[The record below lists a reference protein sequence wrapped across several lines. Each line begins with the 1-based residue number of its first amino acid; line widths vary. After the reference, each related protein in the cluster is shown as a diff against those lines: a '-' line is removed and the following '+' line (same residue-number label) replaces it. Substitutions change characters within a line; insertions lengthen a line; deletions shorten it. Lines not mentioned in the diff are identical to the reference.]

1 MVEKNI
7 YLDNEKRQISPIILL
22 FMVLLLPSPI
32 LFHLGLRVR
41 WGSFILIVLY
51 LVEILCFGKKTGNIH
66 FLLFVIFST
75 IGLGTITAF
84 HYLNISYIIILSALI
99 GYTLFYTLLNDSD
112 IKNFTYLASVFIFI
126 FEIGAVIG
134 FVYAFIGG
142 TPFFHIKNPDT
153 RYNYFYLSTF
163 SNAVL
168 GKFIRPSGIY
178 DEAGA
183 FSFFICAICALRI
196 HYKRNPIF
204 TFIIMLLGLI
214 TFSLTHFLCFCLF
227 CFPLFKK
234 FNKKQRRIFFFII
247 SLSLL
252 IIFLCFFDIFDKLL
266 FSRLK
271 FDSSTGTIKGN
282 SRNGQI
288 EGCIKSIKENG
299 FLFGNYSLGSDQ
311 ILRRYGVIGEN
322 PLSCLALNGLFNSFL
337 YYVFMIFTFTAF
349 CCSFK
354 FEYLIMLALF
364 SQRPYQSQLG
374 YSFFFIHYL
383 YLSFQEIKMFLTNNK
398 RCFSLLNKGGIK
410 NAR

>member
-1 MVEKNI
+1 MTEKSI
-7 YLDNEKRQISPIILL
+7 DLKNEKRQISPIIFF

-32 LFHLGLRVR
+32 LFNLGLRVR
-41 WGSFILIVLY
+41 WGSFLLVILYI
-51 LVEILCFGKKTGNIH
+51 VEIIVFCKKTGNVY
-66 FLLFVIFST
+66 FLLFVFFST

-99 GYTLFYTLLNDSD
+99 GYALFYTLLQDSD
-112 IKNFTYLASVFIFI
+112 IEYFTYISSIFLFIL
-126 FEIGAVIG
+126 EIGAVIG

-142 TPFFHIKNPDT
+142 NPLFYITNPDE
-153 RYNYFYLSTF
+153 RRNYFFLSTF

-183 FSFFICAICALRI
+183 LSFYICAICALRI
-196 HYKRNPIF
+196 HYRKNPIF
-204 TFIIMLLGLI
+204 TFIMLLLGLI

-227 CFPLFKK
+227 CIPLYKQ
-234 FNKKQRRIFFFII
+234 FNKKQRKLSLFII
-247 SLSLL
+247 LFCLI

-288 EGCIKSIKENG
+288 EGCLKSIKENG
-299 FLFGNYSLGSDQ
+299 FLFGNYNLGSEQ
-311 ILRRYGVIGEN
+311 ILRKYGVIGEN

-337 YYVFMIFTFTAF
+337 YYVFLLVAFIAF

-364 SQRPYQSQLG
+364 FQRPYQSQLG

-383 YLSFQEIKMFLTNNK
+383 YLSFQEIKMFLSKNKRYFCLVNMRNTNN
-398 RCFSLLNKGGIK
+398 
-410 NAR
+410 A